1 MKCRNLTLLELF
13 AGTGGF
19 ALGLA
24 RAGFHFSTH
33 YFSEIDEKAIA
44 NYKYN
49 FKQAIPLGNVTNI
62 DAKKIKR
69 PDILTFGSPCQ
80 DLSVAGKR
88 NGLKGSKS
96 RLFFEAVRVIR
107 ESRPRIFIFENVK
120 GLLFSNGGK
129 DFEIVL
135 RTLADIGLYDVQWQ
149 LLNTAWFLPQNRE
162 RVYLV
167 GSLRGEPAP
176 QVFPIGDHC
185 QTDCKRNEKTL
196 IQANIAPTI
205 DTRVGEQTNSAPY
218 VLAVRGQKQKGGSY
232 TQGTEFR
239 KDKNTNAITGTNKH
253 NLLLQGPWQ
262 PLKTQRTEKAK
273 AIRRENQKLGIDHAP
288 FAEKEYTPRR
298 ENMTGAIAS
307 SSQMDNLLASKT
319 KPLIRRL
326 TPRECERLQG
336 FPDEWTF
343 YGSFNG
349 EIKEISD
356 TQRYKLVGNAVS
368 VPVVEAL
375 GKKLLGKPVH
385 LQATLDGLYNETLF
399 PDLKGIHAKY
409 SSMQKNKEP
418 DYYRHR
424 MEVIEDLIMKYNLL
438 LREESDIDRKKAI
451 EKNLRVLRNGVFP
464 EEYEDF
470 AYEYNIPLIEER
482 LANTTFGN
490 HELTFDE
497 ITRYNTWFEAHPE
510 KIAGTEWVTTSRDFP
525 ISIKGTKQDIID
537 TIRKGLQTPP
547 DDRMD
552 KKLEKLKADAKHIKQ
567 QLLKLKKNM
576 NNNNYALSG
585 LGDDNFF
592 ASLGDLYQPDI
603 EVMNKNL
610 ASLKEVL
617 QKSQKEK
624 QEKHNDLLSFDD
636 VDKLYNKGISEK
648 EKQAWVWYKRSLGYP
663 MRGWNK
669 YYVNSKA
676 GKEEEVLRTIRDTMI
691 KDNRW
696 QNIQSVKKGTIIG
709 KPTKFTN
716 KYDRDTYLVYV
727 GLDGNKYIINQAHV
741 TREKTGVRVDDELLH
756 QWIKEGVLF
765 YSRGDF
771 LPYPLFAYGNM
782 YDRELQLRE
791 DKIDI
796 INMFGE
802 EEYSKHLDLI
812 NSLKP
817 KLLTVTNPDPNER
830 PKILSVSK
838 FARNF
843 EVVELRDE
851 AGVVL
856 NEDEEDI
863 RQYSLTHAFEK
874 WLEKLDK
881 HHFNEVTAKEIID
894 FYINGKNLKKDFSD
908 EHKSTIE
915 KYTRIEGEELFS
927 NFLYEAV
934 TFEDQQKIDF
944 KWNREYNGFSA
955 IPYHRVPIGFEC
967 SYKFK
972 AFSLEFTPA
981 QREAI
986 AFMEIAGS
994 GIIAYDVG
1002 VGKTMSAII
1011 TAANALYS
1019 GKCSRPVIVVP
1030 NPTYA
1035 KWVREII
1042 GYHDKATKKIIP
1054 GVLSFTDVTV
1064 NEWYNLNKTIAGKI
1078 DFLKAVPEKS
1088 ITVMTY
1094 EGLKKI
1100 GFSRKVMELLFK
1112 ELSQI
1117 LAQAGDEDKSGR
1129 DLESKYQK
1137 FRELIGMG
1145 VKDTIAD
1152 IDTLGFDYMIIDEAH
1167 NFKNVFADVPTDED
1181 GVKRYKITGSQS
1193 SRAVKAFFLCNY
1205 IQRTFGSNVML
1216 LTATPFTNSP
1226 LEIYSMLSLVG
1237 HESMRKMG
1245 IVSVERFMETF
1256 VLQSLEYVNS
1266 YDDTIREAPVVKS
1279 FNNRLI
1285 LQKLIHN
1292 HIAYKTGEE
1301 AGVKRPCKVNLPRIN
1316 ATMPDGSIKRLP
1328 NDQQIVTYLRMN
1340 QAQRDNQK
1348 EIIQHA
1354 QQGTV
1359 LNGNIMRAM
1368 GQSLDN
1374 ALSPFLYKFN
1384 RPPEDYIDYVEG
1396 SPKIHYT
1403 MECIKS
1409 VKTYHENKGEP
1420 VSGQVIYMNRGK
1432 DYFPYIKEYLEEQL
1446 GYKSN
1451 VKHTNKSFD
1460 EVEIISSGIS
1470 ANRKEAIKDA
1480 FLAGIV
1486 KIIIGTATIRE
1497 GIDLQKKGTV
1507 VYNLYPDWNPTD
1519 IKQLEGR
1526 IWRQGNEFGYVRSVM
1541 PLVQDSMDVFVFQK
1555 LEEKTARVNDIWYKG
1570 DRGNVIDLESLD
1582 PQEVKFAL
1590 FTNVNALTT
1599 IIIDEERKEI
1609 RRKLVI
1615 AENNV
1620 DTMSRFNF
1628 KLNMYYEFQERCRTR
1643 LIEIT
1648 RNFKNYFFGKEQIYE
1663 TQNWYILKTE
1673 ANQKAFIERVG
1684 KAIKEA
1690 EAFEEG
1696 TEKADKELLRIG
1708 RSMFSISRDMEQNP
1722 SDVASMF
1729 NTFKEYLSEV
1739 RKAERTVLADKGYTL
1754 NDNMEDVLQAFK
1766 SERDKIQ
1773 DEFDKTREP
1782 SYIKIKTEE
1791 VLAKKEKLQISG
1803 GNPIE
1808 RARDFAKLN
1817 YLLEYKASDVEDGQ
1831 CVLPSPD
1838 RKPLKREQN
1847 DDKLRLIK
1855 LKAKAVK
1862 TRLTLLKFKM
1872 QMEK

>member
-1 MKCRNLTLLELF
+1 M
-13 AGTGGF
+13 
-19 ALGLA
+19 
-24 RAGFHFSTH
+24 
-33 YFSEIDEKAIA
+33 
-44 NYKYN
+44 
-49 FKQAIPLGNVTNI
+49 
-62 DAKKIKR
+62 
-69 PDILTFGSPCQ
+69 
-80 DLSVAGKR
+80 
-88 NGLKGSKS
+88 
-96 RLFFEAVRVIR
+96 
-107 ESRPRIFIFENVK
+107 
-120 GLLFSNGGK
+120 
-129 DFEIVL
+129 L
-135 RTLADIGLYDVQWQ
+135 RTLANLGLYDCQWQ

-162 RVYLV
+162 RIYLV
-167 GSLRGEPAP
+167 GSLRGEPTP
-176 QVFPIGDHC
+176 KVFPIGDHC
-185 QTDCKRNEKTL
+185 QTDCRANAKTL
-196 IQANIAPTI
+196 VQANIAPTI
-205 DTRVGEQTNSAPY
+205 DTRAGEQTNSAPY
-218 VLAVRGQKQKGGSY
+218 VLAVRGKKQKDGSY
-232 TQGTEFR
+232 AQGVEFR
-239 KDKNTNAITGTNKH
+239 RDKNTNAIIGNNKH
-253 NLLLQGPWQ
+253 NFLLQGVWQ
-262 PLKTQRTEKAK
+262 PLKTQRTERAK
-273 AIRRENQKLGIDHAP
+273 AIRRENQKLGRDHAP
-288 FAEKEYTPRR
+288 FSEKEYVPR
-298 ENMTGAIAS
+298 EEDMTGAIAS

-326 TPRECERLQG
+326 TPKECERLQG
-336 FPDEWTF
+336 FPDDWTRF
-343 YGSFNG
+343 GSFNG
-349 EIKEISD
+349 ETQEISD
-356 TQRYKLVGNAVS
+356 TQRYKMAGNAVS
-368 VPVVEAL
+368 VPVVEAV
-375 GKKLLGKPVH
+375 GKRLLGKPVH
-385 LQATLDGLYNETLF
+385 LQAALDGIPSDSLF
-399 PDLKGIHAKY
+399 PDLRGIHKTY
-409 SSMQKNKEP
+409 GNMEREP

-424 MEVIEDLIMKYNLL
+424 MEFIDHLILKYNLQ
-438 LREESDIDRKKAI
+438 LREETDPKRMKAI
-451 EKNLRVLRNGVFP
+451 ERNIRVLRNGVFP
-464 EEYEDF
+464 EDYEDF
-470 AYEYNIPLIEER
+470 AYEHSIPLIDER
-482 LANTTFGN
+482 VAKITFGN
-490 HELTFDE
+490 DPLTFEE
-497 ITRYNTWFEAHPE
+497 ITKYNTWFEIHPE
-510 KIAGTEWVTTSRDFP
+510 KVAGTEWITTSRDFP
-525 ISIKGTKQDIID
+525 ISIKGTKQDILN
-537 TIRKGLQTPP
+537 TIRQGMRSPAKSEKN
-547 DDRMD
+547 
-552 KKLEKLKADAKHIKQ
+552 KKLEALKANARSIKQ
-567 QLLKLKKNM
+567 QLLKLKKDM

-585 LGDDNFF
+585 LDDDSFF
-592 ASLGDLYQPDI
+592 QGLGDLVQPDLT
-603 EVMNKNL
+603 VMNKNL
-610 ASLKEVL
+610 ESLKEVL
-617 QKSQKEK
+617 SKSKQEQ
-624 QEKHNDLLSFDD
+624 QEKHKDLLSFDD
-636 VDKLYNKGISEK
+636 VDRLYNKGISEK

-663 MRGWNK
+663 MKGWNK

-676 GKEEEVLRTIRDTMI
+676 GKEEEVLRTTRDAMI

-696 QNIQSVKKGTIIG
+696 QDIQSIKKGTVIG

-716 KYDRDTYLVYV
+716 TYDGNTYMVYV

-741 TREKTGVRVDDELLH
+741 VREKTGVRVDNGILH

-765 YSRGDF
+765 YSGGDY
-771 LPYPLFAYGNM
+771 LPYPLFSYGNM

-791 DKIDI
+791 DKDDI
-796 INMFGE
+796 ISLFGQE
-802 EEYSKHLDLI
+802 VYDKHIELI

-838 FARNF
+838 FARTF
-843 EVVELRDE
+843 TITELRE
-851 AGVVL
+851 ESGIVL
-856 NEDEEDI
+856 NEEGTATDQI
-863 RQYSLTHAFEK
+863 ASYSLTDAFAE
-874 WLEKLDK
+874 WLEKLEK
-881 HHFNEVTAKEIID
+881 HNFREVTAREIID
-894 FYINGKNLKKDFSD
+894 YYINGKNLKRDFSD

-927 NFLYEAV
+927 RFLYEAV
-934 TFEDQQKIDF
+934 TFEDQQKVDF

-1019 GKCSRPVIVVP
+1019 GKCSRPVVVVP

-1042 GYHDKATKKIIP
+1042 GYHDRETKKFIP

-1064 NEWYNLNKTIAGKI
+1064 NEWYNLGRTIAGKI

-1112 ELSQI
+1112 ELSEI

-1237 HESMRKMG
+1237 YESMRKMG

-1354 QQGTV
+1354 QEGTV

-1374 ALSPFLYKFN
+1374 ALSPFLYKHN

-1403 MECIKS
+1403 MECIRS
-1409 VKTYHENKGEP
+1409 VKEYHESKGES

-1432 DYFPYIKEYLEEQL
+1432 DYFPFIKEYLEEQL
-1446 GYKSN
+1446 YYKTN
-1451 VKHTNKSFD
+1451 VRHNSKNFD

-1480 FLAGIV
+1480 FLDGIV

-1497 GIDLQKKGTV
+1497 GIDLQKNGTV

-1519 IKQLEGR
+1519 VKQLEGR
-1526 IWRQGNEFGYVRSVM
+1526 IWRQGNLFGYVRSVM

-1555 LEEKTARVNDIWYKG
+1555 LEEKTARINDIWYRG

-1590 FTNVNALTT
+1590 FTNVNALTKLM
-1599 IIIDEERKEI
+1599 IDEERKEI
-1609 RRKLVI
+1609 RRRLVI

-1620 DTMSRFNF
+1620 DTMARFNF
-1628 KLNMYYEFQERCRTR
+1628 KLKMYYEFQEKCRER
-1643 LIEIT
+1643 LSFMSQ
-1648 RNFKNYFFGKEQIYE
+1648 RFKNYFFGDGEQYKDE
-1663 TQNWYILKTE
+1663 RWYINKTD
-1673 ANQKAFIERVG
+1673 ANKKAFLERVD

-1696 TEKADKELLRIG
+1696 TEKDDKELLRIG
-1708 RSMFSISRDMEQNP
+1708 RLFFSIGRDMEQNP
-1722 SDVASMF
+1722 TDVSHTF

-1754 NDNMEDVLQAFK
+1754 NDDMEEVLAAFK
-1766 SERDKIQ
+1766 KEFEQIQ
-1773 DEFDKTREP
+1773 EELDKTREE
-1782 SYIKIKTEE
+1782 SYLKVKMEE
-1791 VLAKKEKLQISG
+1791 VLAKKEKLAISG
-1803 GNPIE
+1803 GDPVE
-1808 RARDFAKLN
+1808 RAKDFAKLN
-1817 YLLEYKASDVEDGQ
+1817 YLLDYKASDVEDQ
-1831 CVLPSPD
+1831 RCVLPLPD
-1838 RKPLKREQN
+1838 RKPVRRNDEKLK
-1847 DDKLRLIK
+1847 LLK

-1862 TRLTLLKFKM
+1862 VRLTLLKYKM
-1872 QMEK
+1872 GS